1 MWSIYGPGIFEDLIN
16 VTFHQTRV
24 FFRMLEEST
33 DFVPLHEPQCNI
45 LCFKYLPPKVKKD
58 WPESKISELQQIIR
72 EKLLH
77 SGEYY
82 TTATRLDGS
91 FCLRITLINP
101 LTEKIHFQGLMES
114 IRGIEIS

>member
-1 MWSIYGPGIFEDLIN
+1 MWSMYGASIFEDLVD

-24 FFRMLEEST
+24 FHRMLEESA
-33 DFVPLHEPQCNI
+33 DFVPLHAPQCNI
-45 LCFKYLPPKVKKD
+45 LCFKYLPPGKKD
-58 WPESKISELQQIIR
+58 WSESKISELQQIIR
-72 EKLLH
+72 EKLVH
-77 SGEYY
+77 RGEFY

-114 IRGIEIS
+114 IRGLEIS